1 MAEGLFNLGVMN
13 VSFGVDNTFMGMRNI
28 VIGNDNK
35 VYGDYHVVV
44 SNKVTVPTYN
54 NNEERDRMIAIHVE
68 MLKVYH
74 DLNQNKV
81 CPEGFY
87 EKAEMAIRMICA
99 LIEGSKTPEE
109 PKEEE
114 PSTMKKTEAPKVE
127 EVK

>member
-13 VSFGVDNTFMGMRNI
+13 VSFGVNNSFMGMRNI
-28 VIGNDNK
+28 VIGDDNQ

-44 SNKVTVPTYN
+44 SKKTTMPNFKDN
-54 NNEERDRMIAIHVE
+54 NERDRMIAIHIE

-74 DLNQNKV
+74 DLDQNKV

-87 EKAEMAIRMICA
+87 EKAEMAIRLICS
-99 LIEGSKTPEE
+99 LIEGGKTPEASV
-109 PKEEE
+109 EE
-114 PSTMKKTEAPKVE
+114 PSTLKKTQVPKIE